1 MPLMIDRFCSGGLP
15 RPRFSGSMGSKP
27 FRTRHS
33 ASVRSPRL
41 KPASQKAALNQCCWP
56 ASTAFIGAVV
66 AVHQLQCSIL
76 SMKLSKAGLY
86 QAFSAILAYAW
97 SAVAAIEINQLAGWQ
112 YDGNLG
118 WWIVTAYSAPA
129 LALASPLSLV
139 VDDANARVS
148 IALVILSIVTVIY
161 CGRIAVSR
169 RHSTPSS

>member
-1 MPLMIDRFCSGGLP
+1 
-15 RPRFSGSMGSKP
+15 
-27 FRTRHS
+27 
-33 ASVRSPRL
+33 
-41 KPASQKAALNQCCWP
+41 
-56 ASTAFIGAVV
+56 
-66 AVHQLQCSIL
+66 
-76 SMKLSKAGLY
+76 MKLSKAGLY

-161 CGRIAVSR
+161 CVRIALSR
-169 RHSTPSS
+169 RHSTPST